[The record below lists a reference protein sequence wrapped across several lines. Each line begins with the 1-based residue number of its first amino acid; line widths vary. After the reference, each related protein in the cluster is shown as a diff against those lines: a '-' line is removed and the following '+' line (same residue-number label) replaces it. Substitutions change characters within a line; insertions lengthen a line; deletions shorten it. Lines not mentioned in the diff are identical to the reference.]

1 MADYVVW
8 DEDQLEQVTSLIN
21 QQYQNAAEQAS
32 AIRSVVRVLENGSWK
47 GDRAEEFFAAK
58 DEYLKFAD
66 QVNDEV
72 LGLAQSLQQVINAI
86 KDLGRS
92 WF

>member
-8 DEDQLEQVTSLIN
+8 DEDQLEQVTNLIN

-32 AIRSVVRVLENGSWK
+32 AIRTVVRVLEDGSWK
-47 GDRAEEFFAAK
+47 GERAQEFFAAK